1 MAAYLDTLAEAL
13 LQNGESDEALATETQ
28 AVGLD
33 PQNAELQSRLVR
45 FHGAAQPKAAP
56 K

>member
-13 LQNGESDEALATETQ
+13 LQNGESDEALVTEIQ
-28 AVGLD
+28 AVALD
-33 PQNAELQSRLVR
+33 RQNTELQSRLLR
-45 FHGAAQPKAAP
+45 FREATQPKAAP